1 MKICGCGHDLDRHP
15 NRGPCVVCAKSATP
29 DKCPGYHSRRSGRR
43 VFTVPGDSNESLVHQ
58 PPLERMARALE
69 RIASALERGAPA
81 RASVIN
87 GIPPSAPHSPKDHVK
102 VLSTTPVRKPK
113 PVVVEHTGRYGE
125 PLPKGHKRI
134 LLALAQHGE
143 CSKAKLAILA
153 RYAKKGGSFN
163 NYLGKVRGDGRLTGT
178 GDGPYVITADGLH
191 ALGSFDSLP
200 EDPDTLFEEWL
211 RHPELGK
218 AHREIM
224 RVLHQTGR
232 AMTKE
237 DVAAAC
243 VPQYEPYGGSFN
255 NAIGRLRT
263 LGIIEG
269 KNEIRLTEQLR

>member
-1 MKICGCGHDLDRHP
+1 MGVLLVMDRTSSRP
-15 NRGPCVVCAKSATP
+15 MVC
-29 DKCPGYHSRRSGRR
+29 
-43 VFTVPGDSNESLVHQ
+43 
-58 PPLERMARALE
+58 
-69 RIASALERGAPA
+69 
-81 RASVIN
+81 
-87 GIPPSAPHSPKDHVK
+87 
-102 VLSTTPVRKPK
+102 
-113 PVVVEHTGRYGE
+113 
-125 PLPKGHKRI
+125 
-134 LLALAQHGE
+134 
-143 CSKAKLAILA
+143 
-153 RYAKKGGSFN
+153 
-163 NYLGKVRGDGRLTGT
+163 
-178 GDGPYVITADGLH
+178 
-191 ALGSFDSLP
+191 ALGSFDPLP
-200 EDPDTLFEEWL
+200 EDPETLFEEWL